1 MSSKTVKTIV
11 LDFHFFPKF
20 PNFKTRIH
28 EMHKSNFYLSLS
40 FYFISTESCCHNRY
54 RHFWAVFLRQR
65 CLPLLDG
72 AQNGAR

>member
-1 MSSKTVKTIV
+1 MSCKTVKTIV
-11 LDFHFFPKF
+11 LDFHFFPQF
-20 PNFKTRIH
+20 QDLNTRDAQ
-28 EMHKSNFYLSLS
+28 KQLYLSLS